1 MQELEAPSRALPR
14 FLVQP
19 RRPVELGS
27 TCLRSRLDLVLVK
40 NDGELVLLIAL
51 LVLAALSVI
60 ATLR

>member
-1 MQELEAPSRALPR
+1 
-14 FLVQP
+14 
-19 RRPVELGS
+19 
-27 TCLRSRLDLVLVK
+27 LDLVLVK